1 MTFCDIDYPSV
12 PILAV
17 LPVRTSLCIYLC
29 ICSMSTINLQCNFH
43 CRSLPLLL
51 FISLLPFYPHPRA
64 SAFEEIQFEIL
75 PCIFHEPNLFWFF
88 LYPVLCCSLEK
99 MFHWHCMGMPVVVL
113 VCVYRLAC
121 FYVQAVCS
129 LILEGDYSRSLL
141 KFNTI
146 NKKPTLSQREAR
158 VLSLP
163 LLVLYP
169 RSLPAQP
176 VISISDPP

>member
-17 LPVRTSLCIYLC
+17 LPVSTSLCIYLC

-75 PCIFHEPNLFWFF
+75 SCIFQEPNLFFF
-88 LYPVLCCSLEK
+88 FIYPVLCCCCK
-99 MFHWHCMGMPVVVL
+99 
-113 VCVYRLAC
+113 RC
-121 FYVQAVCS
+121 FIDIAWERPWWYWSVSTDLRASTCKQFA
-129 LILEGDYSRSLL
+129 
-141 KFNTI
+141 
-146 NKKPTLSQREAR
+146 P
-158 VLSLP
+158 
-163 LLVLYP
+163 
-169 RSLPAQP
+169 
-176 VISISDPP
+176 